1 MLIKILWW
9 VFWFVSAVLSTV
21 YLRFPK
27 ESKIRHSKAI
37 ETALA
42 IGSIVVLCGT
52 VILGMAMR
60 GAVAIEAGGFPDNC
74 LDFAAYMI
82 VYEYLM

>member
-1 MLIKILWW
+1 MLTKVMYW
-9 VFWFVSAVLSTV
+9 VFWFVSAILFTV
-21 YLRFPK
+21 YLRFSK
-27 ESKIRHSKAI
+27 EPKIRHSKAI

-42 IGSIVVLCGT
+42 IVSIVFLLGA